1 MLIVM
6 ILQEIQTAKIPK
18 HLKTIINNM
27 TKKITLSLLVGIFI
41 FAFSTSAIAQDKT
54 KSTTEK
60 EAVSIVKKQENA
72 EQYNPRPQQIQN
84 KASKNPIRV
93 RTVEQEIIDLKFVIK
108 NLEAKEEKIPFEVK
122 RLAELQKQL
131 VEKEKTV
138 KK

>member
-1 MLIVM
+1 
-6 ILQEIQTAKIPK
+6 
-18 HLKTIINNM
+18 M

-131 VEKEKTV
+131 VKKEKTV